1 MSQSLPGYFGD
12 WIDPLICKPSDCHAT
27 KHGSVL
33 QRDYGFIPWH
43 EVDYHWRPESECDPR
58 PTKEKVAA
66 TPRTLVLPDMDTEND
81 STYNPVADLDA
92 FDKWWAHYGS
102 FIRPLEGNDHS
113 EHAYRIARASWL
125 VASQSIA
132 NH

>member
-1 MSQSLPGYFGD
+1 MSQSLPGYFGE
-12 WIDPLICKPSDCHAT
+12 WIEPSACKPKECDADDNNN
-27 KHGSVL
+27 VL
-33 QRDYGFIPWH
+33 QHNFGYCLWPLVKDPWKPIPIRDFRPKALT
-43 EVDYHWRPESECDPR
+43 VDTPGT
-58 PTKEKVAA
+58 PT
-66 TPRTLVLPDMDTEND
+66 PPDMNTEND

-102 FIRPLEGNDHS
+102 SIRPLEGNDHS